1 MAASSD
7 GRNPRP
13 RAPCDPGSGCS
24 LRVLGYGRRAGGRL
38 SGDSIPVD
46 GRRGTLNPPA
56 TIRHQRGCSGGCA
69 GRIEASGEA
78 RNELAPGAP
87 EEPGAAESPAAPDAP
102 GVPGAPGAPG
112 ASPAFVIW
120 ISPSIAAP

>member
-1 MAASSD
+1 MDAIR
-7 GRNPRP
+7 GREL
-13 RAPCDPGSGCS
+13 PCDPGSGCS
-24 LRVLGYGRRAGGRL
+24 LRVLGYGRRAGDRP

-46 GRRGTLNPPA
+46 GRGRTLNPPA
-56 TIRHQRGCSGGCA
+56 TIRHQPGCSGGCA

-87 EEPGAAESPAAPDAP
+87 EEPGAAEAPAAPDAP

-120 ISPSIAAP
+120 ISPSI